1 MSFFLPKDSI
11 ADKATDYLVD
21 KTVDGVVTGAK
32 ETKDAI
38 VDGAVDKAK
47 FVGNTAATT
56 VGDLGA
62 GVYHLSNTDVG
73 KYALAGGAG
82 LFAAR
87 MLAKKYLNKDSEN
100 NNKKPEKKLA
110 WMSRGPKMESV
121 ISEQNENL
129 PRYPTMAYTTKIPKS
144 PRSISG
150 FFMRRRQNV
159 YKTNAAQA
167 GIENSRKIAA
177 KNIKDTAAVTGVDRV
192 IGKLVG

>member
-21 KTVDGVVTGAK
+21 KAVGGVVSVAK

-47 FVGNTAATT
+47 FAGNVAANTVGN
-56 VGDLGA
+56 LGA
-62 GVYHLSNTDVG
+62 GTYNLSNTDVG
-73 KYALAGGAG
+73 KYVLAGGAG

-87 MLAKKYLNKDSEN
+87 MLAKRYLNKDTEGN
-100 NNKKPEKKLA
+100 IKKPEKKLA
-110 WMSRGPKMESV
+110 WMSHGPKMESLV
-121 ISEQNENL
+121 VEQNENL

-159 YKTNAAQA
+159 YDTNAAQA
-167 GIENSRKIAA
+167 GIENRDRKS
-177 KNIKDTAAVTGVDRV
+177 VV
-192 IGKLVG
+192 

>member
-1 MSFFLPKDSI
+1 MFPNPDENIKKLYDDQKSKGNI
-11 ADKATDYLVD
+11 TTAT
-21 KTVDGVVTGAK
+21 
-32 ETKDAI
+32 DAI
-38 VDGAVDKAK
+38 VDGSIQSVKKLGDNTGAL
-47 FVGNTAATT
+47 VG
-56 VGDLGA
+56 GISA
-62 GVYHLSNTDVG
+62 GIGNLSNTDVG
-73 KYALAGGAG
+73 KYTIAAGAG
-82 LFAAR
+82 LYAAR
-87 MLAKKYLNKDSEN
+87 MLAKKYQERQAN
-100 NNKKPEKKLA
+100 NEASPMVVKKPEKKLA

-121 ISEQNENL
+121 ILEQNENL
-129 PRYPTMAYTTKIPKS
+129 PRYPTIAYTSKIPKS